1 MANWN
6 AGAAFANSFLNTIQG
21 LTALQNAQMQNERMR
36 QQIANETAYENAV
49 ANAAKGVEGVDVS
62 TALPKA
68 VQFKDITQE
77 DGTTVTAAQQ
87 QQALQGAL
95 QNPNLTPADRLAVLQ
110 GYKGTDY
117 AVPTEKGG
125 IDLSGMKAY
134 QAPGGETK
142 FNALGR
148 EGTQA
153 DINSQVLQEMRR
165 TGNIYGQRQAME
177 TAKLSRDY
185 EAGEKEMEFSNWLT
199 EQTKLIQADPTKWVQ
214 ENLAGYNKP
223 GKGSFLNDGMT
234 GKVVMSADGKT
245 SSFVQMDKKG
255 KTISSTPITA
265 ETAMQGLQAMA
276 FDKYKAMPGK
286 FKEAFTM
293 GIEQEKL
300 GETKRHNR
308 AVEGIYGAKIAGAAG
323 GGAKA
328 FQQKANDY
336 ANLLVSNGVTNPK
349 TGKPFTEA
357 EAKQHTMAI
366 MLKDTGLVGTDTGAN
381 TVKSLGEGLVQ
392 VGRQVF
398 QQDPKT
404 GEWVPAKG
412 LPGSAPD
419 KYASVLGGKDV
430 DTTRPGAAP
439 AAATAAAPQQAI
451 PVAKP
456 DLSKWTMKPAGK
468 TLFGETDYVLEGPT
482 GRMSLSDF
490 IDRYGYNPS
499 AEFIGRR

>member
-1 MANWN
+1 MANWQT
-6 AGAAFANSFLNTIQG
+6 GASFANSFLNTIQG
-21 LTALQNAQMQNERMR
+21 LTALQNAQMQNARLAR
-36 QQIANETAYENAV
+36 DLQQEVGYETAV
-49 ANAAKGVEGVDVS
+49 AEESGKAKGLDLGKISEGLKFQDIKYDTGETT
-62 TALPKA
+62 TADQQRQAWQQAIPEIQKLPP
-68 VQFKDITQE
+68 E
-77 DGTTVTAAQQ
+77 QQ
-87 QQALQGAL
+87 QQVINALGQTELGQGL
-95 QNPNLTPADRLAVLQ
+95 GL
-110 GYKGTDY
+110 
-117 AVPTEKGG
+117 EK
-125 IDLSGMKAY
+125 LKTY
-134 QAPGGETK
+134 QTAGGETR
-142 FNALGR
+142 FNQLGR
-148 EGTQA
+148 EA
-153 DINSQVLQEMRR
+153 LPSDINRSVMQRMRE
-165 TGNIYGQRQAME
+165 TGNIAGQERALKMG
-177 TAKLSRDY
+177 KLSRED
-185 EAGEKEMEFSNWLT
+185 EAAQAEMDFSNWLT
-199 EQTKLIQADPTKWVQ
+199 EQTKLIQTDPTKWVQ

-308 AVEGIYGAKIAGAAG
+308 AVEGIYGARLGGGA

-328 FQQKANDY
+328 NYVPLTGGYSFN
-336 ANLLVSNGVTNPK
+336 TK
-349 TGKPFTEA
+349 TGKYVDME
-357 EAKQHTMAI
+357 
-366 MLKDTGLVGTDTGAN
+366 GN
-381 TVKSLGEGLVQ
+381 TVTDPKVIGELNKLGQKADIKALGEGLVQ
-392 VGRQVF
+392 IGNQVY
-398 QQDPKT
+398 QADPKT

-412 LPGSAPD
+412 LPGSVPD

-439 AAATAAAPQQAI
+439 AAAPAAAPQQAI

-490 IDRYGYNPS
+490 IDRYGYNPT

>member
-1 MANWN
+1 MANWQS
-6 AGAAFANSFLNTIQG
+6 GAAFANSFLNTIQG

-49 ANAAKGVEGVDVS
+49 ANAAKGVEGVDVA
-62 TALPKA
+62 TALPKV

-95 QNPNLTPADRLAVLQ
+95 QNPNLTPEDRLAVLQ

-308 AVEGIYGAKIAGAAG
+308 AVEGIYSARIG
-323 GGAKA
+323 GGAGGT
-328 FQQKANDY
+328 KANY
-336 ANLLVSNGVTNPK
+336 IPLTGGYSFNTK
-349 TGKPFTEA
+349 TGKYVDME
-357 EAKQHTMAI
+357 
-366 MLKDTGLVGTDTGAN
+366 GN
-381 TVKSLGEGLVQ
+381 TVTDPKVIGELNKLGQKADIKALGEGLVQ
-392 VGRQVF
+392 IGNQVY
-398 QQDPKT
+398 QADPKT

-412 LPGSAPD
+412 LPGSVPD

-439 AAATAAAPQQAI
+439 AAAPAAAPQQAI

-482 GRMSLSDF
+482 GRMSLGDF
-490 IDRYGYNPS
+490 IDRYGYNPT

>member
-1 MANWN
+1 MANWQS
-6 AGAAFANSFLNTIQG
+6 GAAFANSFLNTIQG
-21 LTALQNAQMQNERMR
+21 LTALQNAQMQNRRLQE
-36 QQIANETAYENAV
+36 QIANETAYETSV
-49 ANAAKGVEGVDVS
+49 ANAAKGVEGVDVA
-62 TALPKA
+62 TALPKV

-95 QNPNLTPADRLAVLQ
+95 QNPNLTPEDRLAVLQ

-153 DINSQVLQEMRR
+153 DINSQVLKEMKR

-234 GKVVMSADGKT
+234 GKVVMSTDGKT

-308 AVEGIYGAKIAGAAG
+308 AVEGIYSARIGGGA

-328 FQQKANDY
+328 NYVPLTGGYSFN
-336 ANLLVSNGVTNPK
+336 TK
-349 TGKPFTEA
+349 TGKYVDME
-357 EAKQHTMAI
+357 
-366 MLKDTGLVGTDTGAN
+366 GN
-381 TVKSLGEGLVQ
+381 TVTDPKVIGELNKLGQKADIKALGEGLVQ
-392 VGRQVF
+392 IGNQVY
-398 QQDPKT
+398 QADPKT

-490 IDRYGYNPS
+490 IDRYGYNPT

>member
-1 MANWN
+1 MANWQT
-6 AGAAFANSFLNTIQG
+6 GASFANSFLNTIQG
-21 LTALQNAQMQNERMR
+21 LTALQNAQMQNARLAR
-36 QQIANETAYENAV
+36 DLQQEVGYETAV
-49 ANAAKGVEGVDVS
+49 AEESGKAKGLDLGKISEGLKFQDIKYDTGETT
-62 TALPKA
+62 TADQQRQAWQQAIPEIQKLPP
-68 VQFKDITQE
+68 E
-77 DGTTVTAAQQ
+77 QQ
-87 QQALQGAL
+87 QQVINALGQTELGQGL
-95 QNPNLTPADRLAVLQ
+95 GL
-110 GYKGTDY
+110 
-117 AVPTEKGG
+117 EK
-125 IDLSGMKAY
+125 LKTY
-134 QAPGGETK
+134 QTAGGETR
-142 FNALGR
+142 FNQLGR
-148 EGTQA
+148 EA
-153 DINSQVLQEMRR
+153 LPSDINRSVMQRMRE
-165 TGNIYGQRQAME
+165 TGNIAGQERALKMG
-177 TAKLSRDY
+177 KLSRED
-185 EAGEKEMEFSNWLT
+185 EAAQAEMDFSNWLT
-199 EQTKLIQADPTKWVQ
+199 EQTKLIQTDPTKWVQ

-308 AVEGIYGAKIAGAAG
+308 AVEGIYVGKFGSAG
-323 GGAKA
+323 GGTKTAKQMKEDA
-328 FQQKANDY
+328 AELFKGGVANP
-336 ANLLVSNGVTNPK
+336 LNGN
-349 TGKPFTEA
+349 KPFASKEEA
-357 EAKQHTMAI
+357 YNTLVQIKSGLAGPKVRNPYEEKAYEAYLKAVPELGPKASDADRAALAKQY
-366 MLKDTGLVGTDTGAN
+366 GVGHLLS
-381 TVKSLGEGLVQ
+381 V
-392 VGRQVF
+392 
-398 QQDPKT
+398 
-404 GEWVPAKG
+404 
-412 LPGSAPD
+412 APD

-490 IDRYGYNPS
+490 IDRYGYNPT